1 MRVPIICMDGRLR
14 HFTAAFRPCFSKPQ
28 HRYFEIVLLA
38 LLLCQEAKT
47 LSGLLRHVAVPVSL
61 SGLSRFLAKAP
72 WSPAAV
78 AQTWRQRFDTQ
89 VAPLVQAEQ
98 ARQRAAQPK
107 RRGRPTTPVVTGYL
121 IGDDSTMHKVRG
133 KKMAGLGKHYS
144 TTAGTRVVGHSLVQG
159 LYVVQGRQCP
169 LEPQL
174 YRQQAVCATEQVP
187 FQSKIDLMDDLIRT
201 FQPLPGT
208 RTHVL
213 LDSWYAAKRLWQTAR
228 ERGFLI
234 STGLKSNR
242 LLRIEDPDAPN
253 GWRWEGL
260 TAYAAGL
267 TDADYQRVPWPSQE
281 AEPRQVWVHAV
292 QTRVKKLY
300 RCQVLVVKETL
311 DAPVTQVRYFA
322 SSDVTAD
329 VPTLVGH
336 LAARWAVEVLFA
348 DGKDLLGLD
357 QYQLM
362 RAEAVVRFW
371 TLAWAAY
378 CFLDEERARLRRE
391 WQRHVTLGEARR
403 EVQRTHW
410 RHLIMWMHQQ
420 FVAGTAPQTVF
431 DRLAA

>member
-1 MRVPIICMDGRLR
+1 MDGRLR

-47 LSGLLRHVAVPVSL
+47 LSALLRHVAVPITL
-61 SGLSRFLAKAP
+61 SGLSRFLAKAT
-72 WSPAAV
+72 WSTADV

-89 VAPLVQAEQ
+89 VAPLVAAAQ

-107 RRGRPTTPVVTGYL
+107 RRGRPATPVVTGYL

-133 KKMAGLGKHYS
+133 KKMAGLGKHHS

-159 LYVVQGRQCP
+159 VYVVEGRHCP
-169 LEPQL
+169 LEPHL
-174 YRQQAVCATEQVP
+174 YRQQTVCAAEQVP
-187 FQSKIDLMDDLIRT
+187 FQSKIDLMDHLIAT
-201 FQPLPGT
+201 FAPLPGT

-213 LDSWYAAKRLWQTAR
+213 LDSWYAAKRLWKTAR
-228 ERGFLI
+228 RRGFLI

-242 LLRIEDPDAPN
+242 MLRIEDPDAPN

-267 TDADYQRVPWPSQE
+267 TDADYQQVTWPSQDTD
-281 AEPRQVWVHAV
+281 PRQVWVHVV
-292 QTRVKKLY
+292 QTQVKTLY
-300 RCQVLVVKETL
+300 RSHVILVKETL
-311 DAPVTQVRYFA
+311 EAPVTQVRYFA
-322 SSDVTAD
+322 SSELQAD

-348 DGKDLLGLD
+348 DGKELLGVD
-357 QYQLM
+357 QYQVMSTAAL
-362 RAEAVVRFW
+362 VRFW

-378 CFLDEERARLRRE
+378 AFLDEERARLRIT

-403 EVQRTHW
+403 EVQRVHW
-410 RHLIMWMHQQ
+410 RQLIRWIHQQ
-420 FVAGTAPQTVF
+420 FGAGATPETVF
-431 DRLAA
+431 ERLAA